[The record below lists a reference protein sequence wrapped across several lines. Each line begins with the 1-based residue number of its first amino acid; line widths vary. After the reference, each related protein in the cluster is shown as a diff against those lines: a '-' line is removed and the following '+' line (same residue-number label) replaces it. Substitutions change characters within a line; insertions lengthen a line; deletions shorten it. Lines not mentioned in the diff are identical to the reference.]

1 MFDFDTYL
9 IEKRSQ
15 AGWNLGDLMVRMVE
29 DLRGHKEEVMDRT
42 YPQDYASEFA
52 DNWVPVY
59 NNMLLDLA
67 LDNLSLGYGPE
78 DECYLGDNPKSA
90 YDFIRAAVYE
100 QLHEVTSTL
109 IETWLQ
115 EERDVA

>member
-9 IEKRSQ
+9 TEKRSQ
-15 AGWNLGDLMVRMVE
+15 AGWNLGDLMVSMVN
-29 DLRGHKEEVMDRT
+29 DLREHKEEVMDRT
-42 YPQDYASEFA
+42 YPQDCASEFA
-52 DNWVPVY
+52 DSWVPVY
-59 NNMLLDLA
+59 NGQLLDLA

-90 YDFIRAAVYE
+90 YVFICAAVYE
-100 QLHEVTSTL
+100 QLHEVASTL